1 MFLKKLHIMANT
13 KKMRITLVA
22 LLLSQMT
29 TFGQTAIPLV
39 YDKECA
45 NDNFRVSEMPA
56 IDKLPEITTLPD
68 PFAWADGSGRS
79 TDFKDWERHRFEIA
93 RQLQHY
99 ELGMKPVVS
108 KDSIEATLINDTLR
122 VVVHENGETLL
133 LTAPIKYPEGNGPF
147 PAIIGIGRPTGSLP
161 VQLFDKRRIAQ
172 ITFNFT
178 QVMSHTQKRGNEPI
192 NRLYPDQTDMGA
204 YCAWPWGISRL
215 IDGLEKVGK
224 KSRIDLSH
232 LAVSGCSFA
241 GKMALFAGAFDE
253 RIALTIAQE
262 PGGGG
267 VDAWRVSET
276 LGNVETLG
284 RTSYAWFLESMR
296 QFAGKNVNRL
306 PIDHHELA
314 ALIAPRALLVLGNTD
329 YEWLA
334 EESNYVSCQA
344 ARMVW
349 KAFGIEDRMGF
360 SIQGGHMHCMLPESQ
375 YPEVEAFIDK
385 FLLGKTD
392 VDTFV
397 SKADMFED
405 VDYLKWMPWAN
416 EIERLGEERLPYTKG
431 AFATRRYRNL
441 FAELGYKQ
449 KDIDKKLKSVF
460 ESVFYGPDKVYFE
473 VGDSM
478 AYISD
483 IKNHDV
489 RTEGMSYGLMI
500 AVQFDRKDIFDRLWR
515 WGKKYMQHQE
525 GPLKGYFAW
534 SCKTD
539 GTRNAQG
546 PASDGEL
553 YYVTSLIF
561 ASNRWGNST
570 GINYLAEAQNIL
582 DCSMQKI
589 GMERVAPLINL
600 EHQLITFTPDPF
612 GGRFTD
618 PSYHVPAFYEVWA
631 RWAED
636 GRSEFWRA
644 CARKSREYLHKSI
657 HPVTGLNPDYNN
669 YDGTLLGS
677 KRVIGDAF
685 RFDSWRVPMNIALD
699 YSWACADRK
708 WQQEYGNKIQN
719 FFYSQGIDSFV
730 DQYNVDGTTVTEL
743 LGAGGY
749 KKLRHSLGLVATTA
763 AVSLVCTHDKSREFV
778 DRLWN
783 VKHVPYDDGYFDAYY
798 DGLLRLFAFM
808 HLSGNYRIIFPQGH

>member
-1 MFLKKLHIMANT
+1 MANT
-13 KKMRITLVA
+13 KKTRITLVA
-22 LLLSQMT
+22 LLLSQMM

-45 NDNFRVSEMPA
+45 NDNFRVPEMPA

-743 LGAGGY
+743 LSAGGY

-783 VKHVPYDDGYFDAYY
+783 AKHVPYDDGYFDAYY

>member
-1 MFLKKLHIMANT
+1 MANT

-45 NDNFRVSEMPA
+45 NDNFRVPEMPA

-284 RTSYAWFLESMR
+284 RTSYAWFWESMR

>member
-1 MFLKKLHIMANT
+1 MANT
-13 KKMRITLVA
+13 KKTRITLVA

-45 NDNFRVSEMPA
+45 NDNFRVPEMPA

-215 IDGLEKVGK
+215 IDGLEKVEK

-808 HLSGNYRIIFPQGH
+808 HLSGNYRIIFPQGY

>member
-1 MFLKKLHIMANT
+1 MGNTQKIKMALA
-13 KKMRITLVA
+13 I
-22 LLLSQMT
+22 LLLSQMMV
-29 TFGQTAIPLV
+29 FGQTAIPLV
-39 YDKECA
+39 YDKEYT
-45 NDNFRVSEMPA
+45 NDNFQLPGILP
-56 IDKLPEITTLPD
+56 IDKLPEIATLPD

-79 TDFKDWERHRFEIA
+79 TDFKDWKRHRFEIA
-93 RQLQHY
+93 HQLQHY
-99 ELGMKPVVS
+99 ELGMKPVTPR
-108 KDSIEATLINDTLR
+108 DSIEAILNNDTLR
-122 VVVHENGETLL
+122 VIVHENGEVLL

-147 PAIIGIGRPTGSLP
+147 PAIIGIGRSTGALP
-161 VQLFDKRRIAQ
+161 EQLFDKRKIAQ
-172 ITFNFT
+172 ITFDFT

-192 NRLYPDQTDMGA
+192 NRLYPEQTEMGS
-204 YCAWPWGISRL
+204 YCAWSWGISRL
-215 IDGLEKVGK
+215 IDGLEKVEK

-232 LAVSGCSFA
+232 LAISGCSFA

-253 RIALTIAQE
+253 RIELTIAQE

-267 VDAWRVSET
+267 VNAWRVSET
-276 LGNVETLG
+276 LENVETLG
-284 RTSYAWFLESMR
+284 RTNYAWFLESMR

-360 SIQGGHMHCMLPESQ
+360 SIQGGHMHCMLPKSQ

-385 FLLGKTD
+385 FLLGKTY

-397 SKADMFED
+397 TKADMFED
-405 VDYLKWMPWAN
+405 MDYLKWMPWAN

-515 WGKKYMQHQE
+515 WSKKYMQHQE
-525 GPLKGYFAW
+525 GLLKGYFAW
-534 SCKTD
+534 SCQTD

-582 DCSMQKI
+582 NCSMQKI

-618 PSYHVPAFYEVWA
+618 PSYHIPAFYEVWA

-636 GRSEFWRA
+636 GRSEFWRV

-743 LGAGGY
+743 LDAGGY

-783 VKHVPYDDGYFDAYY
+783 AKHVPYDDGYFDAYY

>member
-1 MFLKKLHIMANT
+1 MGNTQKIKMALA
-13 KKMRITLVA
+13 I
-22 LLLSQMT
+22 LLLSQMMV
-29 TFGQTAIPLV
+29 FGQTAIPLV
-39 YDKECA
+39 YDKEYT
-45 NDNFRVSEMPA
+45 NDNFQLPGILP
-56 IDKLPEITTLPD
+56 IDKLPEIATLPD

-79 TDFKDWERHRFEIA
+79 TDFKDWKRHRFEIA
-93 RQLQHY
+93 HQLQHY
-99 ELGMKPVVS
+99 ELGMKPVTPR
-108 KDSIEATLINDTLR
+108 DSIEAILNNDTLR
-122 VVVHENGETLL
+122 VIVHENGEVLL
-133 LTAPIKYPEGNGPF
+133 LTAPIKYSEGNGPF
-147 PAIIGIGRPTGSLP
+147 PAIIGIGRSTGALP
-161 VQLFDKRRIAQ
+161 EQLFDKRKIAQ
-172 ITFNFT
+172 ITFDFT

-192 NRLYPDQTDMGA
+192 NRLYPEQTEMGS
-204 YCAWPWGISRL
+204 YCAWSWGISRL
-215 IDGLEKVGK
+215 IDGLEKVEK

-232 LAVSGCSFA
+232 LAISGCSFA

-267 VDAWRVSET
+267 VNAWRVSET
-276 LGNVETLG
+276 LENVETLG
-284 RTSYAWFLESMR
+284 RTNYAWFLESMR

-397 SKADMFED
+397 TKADMFED
-405 VDYLKWMPWAN
+405 MDYLKWMPWAN

-515 WGKKYMQHQE
+515 WSKKYMQHQE
-525 GPLKGYFAW
+525 GLLKGYFAW
-534 SCKTD
+534 SCQTD

-582 DCSMQKI
+582 NCSMQKI

-618 PSYHVPAFYEVWA
+618 PSYHIPAFYEVWA

-636 GRSEFWRA
+636 GRSEFWRV

-783 VKHVPYDDGYFDAYY
+783 AKHVPYDDGYFDAYY

>member
-1 MFLKKLHIMANT
+1 MANT
-13 KKMRITLVA
+13 KKTRITLVA
-22 LLLSQMT
+22 LLLSQMM

-45 NDNFRVSEMPA
+45 NDNFRVPEMPA

-178 QVMSHTQKRGNEPI
+178 QVMSHTQKRGKEPI

>member
-1 MFLKKLHIMANT
+1 MGNTQKIKMALA
-13 KKMRITLVA
+13 I
-22 LLLSQMT
+22 LLLSQMMV
-29 TFGQTAIPLV
+29 FGQTAIPLV
-39 YDKECA
+39 YDKEYT
-45 NDNFRVSEMPA
+45 NDNFQLPGILP
-56 IDKLPEITTLPD
+56 IDKLPEIATLPD

-79 TDFKDWERHRFEIA
+79 TDFKDWKRHRFEIA
-93 RQLQHY
+93 HQLQHY
-99 ELGMKPVVS
+99 ELGMKPVTPR
-108 KDSIEATLINDTLR
+108 DSIEAILNNDTLR
-122 VVVHENGETLL
+122 VIVHENGEVLL

-147 PAIIGIGRPTGSLP
+147 PAIIGIGRSTGALP
-161 VQLFDKRRIAQ
+161 EQLFDKRKIAQ
-172 ITFNFT
+172 ITFDFT

-192 NRLYPDQTDMGA
+192 NRLYPEQTEMGS
-204 YCAWPWGISRL
+204 YCAWSWGISRL
-215 IDGLEKVGK
+215 IDGLEKVEK

-232 LAVSGCSFA
+232 LAISGCSFA

-267 VDAWRVSET
+267 VNAWRVSET
-276 LGNVETLG
+276 LENVETLG
-284 RTSYAWFLESMR
+284 RTNYAWFLESMR

-360 SIQGGHMHCMLPESQ
+360 SIQGGHMHCMLPKSQ

-385 FLLGKTD
+385 FLLGKTY

-397 SKADMFED
+397 TKADMFED
-405 VDYLKWMPWAN
+405 MDYLKWMPWAN

-515 WGKKYMQHQE
+515 WSKKYMQHQE
-525 GPLKGYFAW
+525 GLLKGYFAW
-534 SCKTD
+534 SCQTD

-582 DCSMQKI
+582 NCSMQKI

-618 PSYHVPAFYEVWA
+618 PSYHIPAFYEVWA

-636 GRSEFWRA
+636 GRSEFWRV
-644 CARKSREYLHKSI
+644 CARKSCEYLHKSI

-743 LGAGGY
+743 LDAGGY

-783 VKHVPYDDGYFDAYY
+783 AKHVPYDDGYFDAYY

>member
-1 MFLKKLHIMANT
+1 MANT
-13 KKMRITLVA
+13 KKTRITLVA
-22 LLLSQMT
+22 LLLSQMM

-45 NDNFRVSEMPA
+45 NDNFRVPEMPA

-253 RIALTIAQE
+253 RIALTIAQK

>member
-1 MFLKKLHIMANT
+1 MGNTQKIKMALA
-13 KKMRITLVA
+13 I
-22 LLLSQMT
+22 LLLSQMMV
-29 TFGQTAIPLV
+29 FGQTAIPLV
-39 YDKECA
+39 YDKEYT
-45 NDNFRVSEMPA
+45 NDNFQLPGILP
-56 IDKLPEITTLPD
+56 IDKLPEIATLPD

-79 TDFKDWERHRFEIA
+79 TDFKDWKRHRFEIA
-93 RQLQHY
+93 HQLQHY
-99 ELGMKPVVS
+99 ELGMKPVTPR
-108 KDSIEATLINDTLR
+108 DSIEAILNNDTLR
-122 VVVHENGETLL
+122 VIVHENGEVLL

-147 PAIIGIGRPTGSLP
+147 PAIIGIGRSTGALP
-161 VQLFDKRRIAQ
+161 EQLFDKRKIAQ
-172 ITFNFT
+172 ITFDFT

-192 NRLYPDQTDMGA
+192 NRLYPEQTEMGS
-204 YCAWPWGISRL
+204 YCAWSWGISRL
-215 IDGLEKVGK
+215 IDGLEKVEK

-232 LAVSGCSFA
+232 LAISGCSFA

-267 VDAWRVSET
+267 VNAWRVSET
-276 LGNVETLG
+276 LENVETLG
-284 RTSYAWFLESMR
+284 RTNYAWFLESMR

-360 SIQGGHMHCMLPESQ
+360 SIQGGHMHCMLPKSQ

-385 FLLGKTD
+385 FLLGKTY

-397 SKADMFED
+397 TKADMFED
-405 VDYLKWMPWAN
+405 MDYLKWMPWAN

-515 WGKKYMQHQE
+515 WSKKYMQHQE
-525 GPLKGYFAW
+525 GLLKGYFAW
-534 SCKTD
+534 SCQTD

-582 DCSMQKI
+582 NCSMQKI

-600 EHQLITFTPDPF
+600 EHQLIIFTPDPF

-618 PSYHVPAFYEVWA
+618 PSYHIPAFYEVWA

-636 GRSEFWRA
+636 GRSEFWRV

-743 LGAGGY
+743 LDAGGY

-783 VKHVPYDDGYFDAYY
+783 AKHVPYDDGYFDAYY

>member
-1 MFLKKLHIMANT
+1 MANT
-13 KKMRITLVA
+13 KKTRITLVA
-22 LLLSQMT
+22 LLLSQMM

-45 NDNFRVSEMPA
+45 NDNFRVPEMPA

-204 YCAWPWGISRL
+204 YCAWSWGISRL
-215 IDGLEKVGK
+215 IDGLEKVEK

-808 HLSGNYRIIFPQGH
+808 HLSGNYRIIFPQGY

>member
-1 MFLKKLHIMANT
+1 
-13 KKMRITLVA
+13 
-22 LLLSQMT
+22 MT

-45 NDNFRVSEMPA
+45 NDNFRVPEMPA

-267 VDAWRVSET
+267 VDSWRVSET

-416 EIERLGEERLPYTKG
+416 EIERLGEERPPYTKG

-808 HLSGNYRIIFPQGH
+808 HLSGNYRIIFPQGY

>member
-1 MFLKKLHIMANT
+1 MANT

-45 NDNFRVSEMPA
+45 NDNFRVPEMPA

-267 VDAWRVSET
+267 GDAWRVSET

>member
-1 MFLKKLHIMANT
+1 MANT
-13 KKMRITLVA
+13 KKTRITLVA
-22 LLLSQMT
+22 LLLSQMM

-45 NDNFRVSEMPA
+45 NDNFRVPEMPA

-360 SIQGGHMHCMLPESQ
+360 SIQGGHMHCMLPKSQ

-397 SKADMFED
+397 TKADMFED

-416 EIERLGEERLPYTKG
+416 EIERLSEERLPYTKG

-778 DRLWN
+778 DRLWDA
-783 VKHVPYDDGYFDAYY
+783 KHVPYDDGYFDAYY

>member
-1 MFLKKLHIMANT
+1 MGNTQKIKMALA
-13 KKMRITLVA
+13 I
-22 LLLSQMT
+22 LLLSQMMV
-29 TFGQTAIPLV
+29 FGQTAIPLV
-39 YDKECA
+39 YDKEYT
-45 NDNFRVSEMPA
+45 NDNFQLPGILP
-56 IDKLPEITTLPD
+56 IDKLPEIATLPD

-79 TDFKDWERHRFEIA
+79 TDFKDWKRHRFEIA
-93 RQLQHY
+93 HQLQHY
-99 ELGMKPVVS
+99 ELGMKPVTPR
-108 KDSIEATLINDTLR
+108 DSIEAILNNDTLR
-122 VVVHENGETLL
+122 VIVHENGEVLL

-147 PAIIGIGRPTGSLP
+147 PAIIGIGRSTGALP
-161 VQLFDKRRIAQ
+161 EQLFDKRKIAQ
-172 ITFNFT
+172 ITFDFT

-192 NRLYPDQTDMGA
+192 NRLYPEQTEMGS
-204 YCAWPWGISRL
+204 YCAWSWGISRL
-215 IDGLEKVGK
+215 IDGLEKVEK

-232 LAVSGCSFA
+232 LAISGCSFA

-267 VDAWRVSET
+267 VNAWRVSET
-276 LGNVETLG
+276 LENVETLG
-284 RTSYAWFLESMR
+284 RTNYAWFLESMR

-360 SIQGGHMHCMLPESQ
+360 SIQGGHMHCMLPKSQ

-385 FLLGKTD
+385 FLLGKTY

-397 SKADMFED
+397 TKADMFED
-405 VDYLKWMPWAN
+405 MDYLKWMPWAN

-515 WGKKYMQHQE
+515 WSKKYMQHQE
-525 GPLKGYFAW
+525 GLLKGYFAW
-534 SCKTD
+534 SCQTD

-582 DCSMQKI
+582 NCSMQKI

-618 PSYHVPAFYEVWA
+618 PSYHIPAFYEVWA

-636 GRSEFWRA
+636 GRSEFWRV

-669 YDGTLLGS
+669 YDGTLLVS

-743 LGAGGY
+743 LDAGGY

-783 VKHVPYDDGYFDAYY
+783 AKHVPYDDGYFDAYY

>member
-1 MFLKKLHIMANT
+1 MGNIQKIKMALA
-13 KKMRITLVA
+13 I
-22 LLLSQMT
+22 LLLSQMMV
-29 TFGQTAIPLV
+29 FGQTAIPLV
-39 YDKECA
+39 YDKEYT
-45 NDNFRVSEMPA
+45 NDNFQLPGILP
-56 IDKLPEITTLPD
+56 IDKLPEIATLPD

-79 TDFKDWERHRFEIA
+79 TDFKDWKRHRFEIA
-93 RQLQHY
+93 HQLQHY
-99 ELGMKPVVS
+99 ELGMKPVTPR
-108 KDSIEATLINDTLR
+108 DSIEAILNNDTLR
-122 VVVHENGETLL
+122 VIVHENGEVLL
-133 LTAPIKYPEGNGPF
+133 LTAPIKYSEGNGPF
-147 PAIIGIGRPTGSLP
+147 PAIIGIGRSTGALP
-161 VQLFDKRRIAQ
+161 EQLFDKRKIAQ
-172 ITFNFT
+172 ITFDFT

-192 NRLYPDQTDMGA
+192 NRLYPEQTEMGS
-204 YCAWPWGISRL
+204 YCAWSWGISRL
-215 IDGLEKVGK
+215 IDGLEKVEK

-232 LAVSGCSFA
+232 LAISGCSFA

-253 RIALTIAQE
+253 RIALTIARE

-267 VDAWRVSET
+267 VNAWRVSET
-276 LGNVETLG
+276 LENVETLG
-284 RTSYAWFLESMR
+284 RTNYAWFLESMR

-360 SIQGGHMHCMLPESQ
+360 SIQGGHMHCMLPKSL

-397 SKADMFED
+397 TKADMFED
-405 VDYLKWMPWAN
+405 MDYLKWMPWAN

-515 WGKKYMQHQE
+515 WSKKYMQHQE
-525 GPLKGYFAW
+525 GLLKGYFAW
-534 SCKTD
+534 SCQTD

-582 DCSMQKI
+582 NCSMQKI

-618 PSYHVPAFYEVWA
+618 PSYHIPAFYEVWA

-636 GRSEFWRA
+636 GRSEFWRV

-783 VKHVPYDDGYFDAYY
+783 AKHVPYDDGYFDAYY

>member
-1 MFLKKLHIMANT
+1 MANT

-45 NDNFRVSEMPA
+45 NDNFRVPEMPA

-172 ITFNFT
+172 ITFNFI

-360 SIQGGHMHCMLPESQ
+360 SIQGGHMHCMLPKSQ

-397 SKADMFED
+397 TKADMFED
-405 VDYLKWMPWAN
+405 MDYLKWMPWAN

-618 PSYHVPAFYEVWA
+618 PSYHIPAFYEVWA

-636 GRSEFWRA
+636 GRSEFWRV

-783 VKHVPYDDGYFDAYY
+783 AKHVPYDDGYFDAYY

>member
-1 MFLKKLHIMANT
+1 MGNTQKIKMA
-13 KKMRITLVA
+13 LAV
-22 LLLSQMT
+22 LLLSQMMV
-29 TFGQTAIPLV
+29 FGQTAIPLV
-39 YDKECA
+39 YDKEYT
-45 NDNFRVSEMPA
+45 NDNFQLLGILP
-56 IDKLPEITTLPD
+56 IDKLPEIATLPD

-79 TDFKDWERHRFEIA
+79 TDFKDWKRHRFEIA
-93 RQLQHY
+93 HQLQHY
-99 ELGMKPVVS
+99 ELGMKPLTPR
-108 KDSIEATLINDTLR
+108 DSIEATLNNDTLR
-122 VVVHENGETLL
+122 VIVYENGEVLL

-147 PAIIGIGRPTGSLP
+147 PAIIGIGRPTGALP
-161 VQLFDKRRIAQ
+161 EQLFDKRKIAQ
-172 ITFNFT
+172 ITFDFT

-192 NRLYPDQTDMGA
+192 NRLYPEQTEMGS
-204 YCAWPWGISRL
+204 YCAWSWGISRL

-232 LAVSGCSFA
+232 LAISGCSFA

-267 VDAWRVSET
+267 VNAWRVSET
-276 LGNVETLG
+276 LENVETLG
-284 RTSYAWFLESMR
+284 RTNYAWFLESMR

-360 SIQGGHMHCMLPESQ
+360 SIQGGHMHCMLPKSQ
-375 YPEVEAFIDK
+375 YLEVEAFIDK

-397 SKADMFED
+397 TKADMFED

-515 WGKKYMQHQE
+515 WSKKYMQHQE
-525 GPLKGYFAW
+525 GLLKGYFAW
-534 SCKTD
+534 SCQTD

-546 PASDGEL
+546 SASDGEL

-582 DCSMQKI
+582 NCSMQKI

-618 PSYHVPAFYEVWA
+618 PSYHIPAFYEVWA

-636 GRSEFWRA
+636 GRSEFWRV

-783 VKHVPYDDGYFDAYY
+783 AKHVPYDDGYFDAYY

>member
-1 MFLKKLHIMANT
+1 MANT
-13 KKMRITLVA
+13 KKTRITLVA
-22 LLLSQMT
+22 LLLSQMM

-45 NDNFRVSEMPA
+45 NDNFRVPEMPA

-215 IDGLEKVGK
+215 IDGLEKVEK

-441 FAELGYKQ
+441 FVELGYKQ

-808 HLSGNYRIIFPQGH
+808 HLSGNYRIIFPQGY

>member
-1 MFLKKLHIMANT
+1 MGNTQKIKMALA
-13 KKMRITLVA
+13 I
-22 LLLSQMT
+22 LLLSQMMV
-29 TFGQTAIPLV
+29 FGQTAIPLV
-39 YDKECA
+39 YDKEYT
-45 NDNFRVSEMPA
+45 NDNFQLPGILP
-56 IDKLPEITTLPD
+56 IDKLPEIATLPD

-79 TDFKDWERHRFEIA
+79 TDFKDWKRHRFEIA
-93 RQLQHY
+93 HQLQHY
-99 ELGMKPVVS
+99 ELGMKPVTPR
-108 KDSIEATLINDTLR
+108 DSIEAILNNDTLR
-122 VVVHENGETLL
+122 VIVHENGEVLL

-147 PAIIGIGRPTGSLP
+147 PAIIGIGRSTGALP
-161 VQLFDKRRIAQ
+161 EQLFDKRKIAQ
-172 ITFNFT
+172 ITFDFT

-192 NRLYPDQTDMGA
+192 KRLYPEQTEMGS
-204 YCAWPWGISRL
+204 YCAWSWGISRL
-215 IDGLEKVGK
+215 IDGLEKVEK

-232 LAVSGCSFA
+232 LAISGCSFA

-267 VDAWRVSET
+267 VNAWRVSET
-276 LGNVETLG
+276 LENVETLG
-284 RTSYAWFLESMR
+284 RTNYAWFLESMR

-360 SIQGGHMHCMLPESQ
+360 SIQGGHMHCMLPKSQ

-385 FLLGKTD
+385 FLLGKTY

-397 SKADMFED
+397 TKADMFED
-405 VDYLKWMPWAN
+405 MDYLKWMPWAN

-515 WGKKYMQHQE
+515 WSKKYMQHQE
-525 GPLKGYFAW
+525 GLLKGYFAW
-534 SCKTD
+534 SCQTD

-582 DCSMQKI
+582 NCSMQKI

-618 PSYHVPAFYEVWA
+618 PSYHIPAFYEVWA

-636 GRSEFWRA
+636 GRSEFWRV

-743 LGAGGY
+743 LDAGGY

-783 VKHVPYDDGYFDAYY
+783 AKHVPYDDGYFDAYY

>member
-1 MFLKKLHIMANT
+1 MANT
-13 KKMRITLVA
+13 KKMRLTLVA

-45 NDNFRVSEMPA
+45 NDNFRVPEMPA

>member
-1 MFLKKLHIMANT
+1 
-13 KKMRITLVA
+13 MRITLVA

>member
-1 MFLKKLHIMANT
+1 MANT
-13 KKMRITLVA
+13 KKMRITLAA

-45 NDNFRVSEMPA
+45 NDNFRVPEMPA

-449 KDIDKKLKSVF
+449 KDIDKKLKLVF

>member
-1 MFLKKLHIMANT
+1 MGNTQKIKMALA
-13 KKMRITLVA
+13 I
-22 LLLSQMT
+22 LLLSQMMV
-29 TFGQTAIPLV
+29 FGQTAIPLV
-39 YDKECA
+39 YDKEYT
-45 NDNFRVSEMPA
+45 NDNFQLPGILP
-56 IDKLPEITTLPD
+56 IDKLPEIATLPD

-79 TDFKDWERHRFEIA
+79 TDFKDWKRHRFEIA
-93 RQLQHY
+93 HQLQHY
-99 ELGMKPVVS
+99 ELGMKPVTPR
-108 KDSIEATLINDTLR
+108 DSIEATLNNDTLR
-122 VVVHENGETLL
+122 VIVHENGEVLL

-147 PAIIGIGRPTGSLP
+147 PAIIGIGRPTGALP
-161 VQLFDKRRIAQ
+161 EQLFDKRKIAQ
-172 ITFNFT
+172 ITFDFT

-192 NRLYPDQTDMGA
+192 NRLYPEQTEMGS
-204 YCAWPWGISRL
+204 YCAWSWGISRL

-232 LAVSGCSFA
+232 LAISGCSFA

-267 VDAWRVSET
+267 VNAWRVSET
-276 LGNVETLG
+276 LENVETLG
-284 RTSYAWFLESMR
+284 RTNYAWFLESMR

-360 SIQGGHMHCMLPESQ
+360 SIQGGHMHCMLPKSQ

-397 SKADMFED
+397 TKADMFED
-405 VDYLKWMPWAN
+405 MDYLKWMPWAN

-515 WGKKYMQHQE
+515 WSKKYMQHQE
-525 GPLKGYFAW
+525 GLLKGYFAW
-534 SCKTD
+534 SCQTD

-582 DCSMQKI
+582 NCSMQKI

-618 PSYHVPAFYEVWA
+618 PSYHIPAFYEVWA

-636 GRSEFWRA
+636 GRSEFWRV

-783 VKHVPYDDGYFDAYY
+783 AKHVPYDDGYFDAYY

>member
-1 MFLKKLHIMANT
+1 MGNTQKIKMALA
-13 KKMRITLVA
+13 I
-22 LLLSQMT
+22 LLLSQMMV
-29 TFGQTAIPLV
+29 FGQTAIPLV
-39 YDKECA
+39 YDKEYT
-45 NDNFRVSEMPA
+45 NDNFQLPEILP
-56 IDKLPEITTLPD
+56 IDKLPEIATLPD

-79 TDFKDWERHRFEIA
+79 TDFKDWKRHRFEIA
-93 RQLQHY
+93 HQLQHY
-99 ELGMKPVVS
+99 ELGMKPVTPR
-108 KDSIEATLINDTLR
+108 DSIEATLNNDTLR
-122 VVVHENGETLL
+122 VIVHENGEVLL

-147 PAIIGIGRPTGSLP
+147 PAIIGIGRSTGALP
-161 VQLFDKRRIAQ
+161 EQLFDKRKIAQ
-172 ITFNFT
+172 ITFDFT

-192 NRLYPDQTDMGA
+192 NRLYPEQTEMGS
-204 YCAWPWGISRL
+204 YCAWSWGISRL

-232 LAVSGCSFA
+232 LAISGCSFA

-253 RIALTIAQE
+253 RIALTIARE

-267 VDAWRVSET
+267 VNAWRVSET
-276 LGNVETLG
+276 LENVETLG
-284 RTSYAWFLESMR
+284 RTNYAWFLESMR

-360 SIQGGHMHCMLPESQ
+360 SIQGGHMHCMLPKSQ

-397 SKADMFED
+397 TKADMFED
-405 VDYLKWMPWAN
+405 MDYLKWMPWAN

-515 WGKKYMQHQE
+515 WSKKYMQHQE
-525 GPLKGYFAW
+525 GLLKGYFAW
-534 SCKTD
+534 SCQTD

-582 DCSMQKI
+582 NCSMQKI

-618 PSYHVPAFYEVWA
+618 PSYHIPAFYEVWA

-636 GRSEFWRA
+636 GRSEFWRV

-783 VKHVPYDDGYFDAYY
+783 AKHVPYDDGYFDAYY

>member
-1 MFLKKLHIMANT
+1 MANT

-45 NDNFRVSEMPA
+45 NDNFRVPEMPA

-730 DQYNVDGTTVTEL
+730 DQYNVDGTTVAEL

>member
-1 MFLKKLHIMANT
+1 MGNTQKIKMALA
-13 KKMRITLVA
+13 I
-22 LLLSQMT
+22 LLLSQMMV
-29 TFGQTAIPLV
+29 FGQTAIPLV
-39 YDKECA
+39 YDKEYT
-45 NDNFRVSEMPA
+45 NDNFQLPGILP
-56 IDKLPEITTLPD
+56 IDKLPEIATLPD

-79 TDFKDWERHRFEIA
+79 TDFKDWKRHRFEIA
-93 RQLQHY
+93 HQLQHY
-99 ELGMKPVVS
+99 ELGMKPVTPR
-108 KDSIEATLINDTLR
+108 DSIEAILNNDTLR
-122 VVVHENGETLL
+122 VIVHENGEVLL
-133 LTAPIKYPEGNGPF
+133 LTAPIKYSEGNGPF
-147 PAIIGIGRPTGSLP
+147 PAIIGIGRSTGALP
-161 VQLFDKRRIAQ
+161 EQLFDKRKIAQ
-172 ITFNFT
+172 ITFDFT

-192 NRLYPDQTDMGA
+192 NRLYPEQTEMGS
-204 YCAWPWGISRL
+204 YCAWSWGISRL
-215 IDGLEKVGK
+215 IDGLEKVEK

-232 LAVSGCSFA
+232 LAISGCSFA

-267 VDAWRVSET
+267 VNAWRVSET
-276 LGNVETLG
+276 LENVETLG
-284 RTSYAWFLESMR
+284 RTNYAWFLESMR

-360 SIQGGHMHCMLPESQ
+360 SIQGGHMHCMLPKSQ

-397 SKADMFED
+397 TKADMFED
-405 VDYLKWMPWAN
+405 MNYLKWMPWAN

-515 WGKKYMQHQE
+515 WSKKYMQHQE
-525 GPLKGYFAW
+525 GLLKGYFAW
-534 SCKTD
+534 SCQTD

-582 DCSMQKI
+582 NCSMQKI

-618 PSYHVPAFYEVWA
+618 PSYHIPAFYEVWA

-636 GRSEFWRA
+636 GRSEFWRV

-783 VKHVPYDDGYFDAYY
+783 AKHVPYDDGYFDAYY

>member
-1 MFLKKLHIMANT
+1 MGNTQKIKMALA
-13 KKMRITLVA
+13 I
-22 LLLSQMT
+22 LLLSQMMV
-29 TFGQTAIPLV
+29 FGQTAIPLV
-39 YDKECA
+39 YDKEYT
-45 NDNFRVSEMPA
+45 NDNFQLPGILP
-56 IDKLPEITTLPD
+56 IDKLPEIATLPD

-79 TDFKDWERHRFEIA
+79 TDFKDWKRHRFEIA
-93 RQLQHY
+93 HQLQHY
-99 ELGMKPVVS
+99 ELGMKPVTPR
-108 KDSIEATLINDTLR
+108 DSIEAILNNDTLR
-122 VVVHENGETLL
+122 VIVHENGEVLL

-147 PAIIGIGRPTGSLP
+147 PAIIGIGRSTGALP
-161 VQLFDKRRIAQ
+161 EQLFDKRKIAQ
-172 ITFNFT
+172 ITFDFT

-192 NRLYPDQTDMGA
+192 NRLYPEQTEMGS
-204 YCAWPWGISRL
+204 YCAWSWGISRL
-215 IDGLEKVGK
+215 IDGLEKVEK

-232 LAVSGCSFA
+232 LAISGCSFA

-267 VDAWRVSET
+267 VNAWRVSET
-276 LGNVETLG
+276 LENVETLG
-284 RTSYAWFLESMR
+284 RTNYAWFLESMR

-360 SIQGGHMHCMLPESQ
+360 SIQGGHMHCMLPKSQ

-397 SKADMFED
+397 TKADMFED
-405 VDYLKWMPWAN
+405 MDYLKWMPWAN

-515 WGKKYMQHQE
+515 WSKKYMQHQE
-525 GPLKGYFAW
+525 GLLKGYFAW
-534 SCKTD
+534 SCQTD

-582 DCSMQKI
+582 NCSMQKI

-618 PSYHVPAFYEVWA
+618 PSYHIPAFYEVWA

-636 GRSEFWRA
+636 GRSEFWRV

-783 VKHVPYDDGYFDAYY
+783 AKHVPYDDGYFDAYY

>member
-1 MFLKKLHIMANT
+1 MGNTQKIKMALA
-13 KKMRITLVA
+13 I
-22 LLLSQMT
+22 LLLSQMMV
-29 TFGQTAIPLV
+29 FGQTAIPLV
-39 YDKECA
+39 YDKEYT
-45 NDNFRVSEMPA
+45 NDNFQLPGILP
-56 IDKLPEITTLPD
+56 IDKLPEIATLPD
-68 PFAWADGSGRS
+68 PFAWADESGRS
-79 TDFKDWERHRFEIA
+79 TDFKDWKRHRFEIA
-93 RQLQHY
+93 HQLQHY
-99 ELGMKPVVS
+99 ELGMKPVTPR
-108 KDSIEATLINDTLR
+108 DSIEAILNNDTLR
-122 VVVHENGETLL
+122 VIVHENGEVLL

-147 PAIIGIGRPTGSLP
+147 PAIIGIGRSTGALP
-161 VQLFDKRRIAQ
+161 EQLFDKRKIAQ
-172 ITFNFT
+172 ITFDFT

-192 NRLYPDQTDMGA
+192 NRLYPEQTEMGS
-204 YCAWPWGISRL
+204 YCAWSWGISRL
-215 IDGLEKVGK
+215 IDGLEKVEK

-232 LAVSGCSFA
+232 LAISGCSFA

-267 VDAWRVSET
+267 VNAWRVSET
-276 LGNVETLG
+276 LENVETLG
-284 RTSYAWFLESMR
+284 RTNYAWFLESMR

-360 SIQGGHMHCMLPESQ
+360 SIQGGHMHCMLPKSQ

-385 FLLGKTD
+385 FLLGKTY

-397 SKADMFED
+397 TKADMFED
-405 VDYLKWMPWAN
+405 MDYLKWMPWAN

-515 WGKKYMQHQE
+515 WSKKYMQHQE
-525 GPLKGYFAW
+525 GLLKGYFAW
-534 SCKTD
+534 SCQTD

-582 DCSMQKI
+582 NCSMQKI

-618 PSYHVPAFYEVWA
+618 PSYHIPAFYEVWA

-636 GRSEFWRA
+636 GRSEFWRV

-743 LGAGGY
+743 LDAGGY

-783 VKHVPYDDGYFDAYY
+783 AKHVPYDDGYFDAYY

>member
-1 MFLKKLHIMANT
+1 MGNTQKIKMALA
-13 KKMRITLVA
+13 I
-22 LLLSQMT
+22 LLLSQMMV
-29 TFGQTAIPLV
+29 FGQTAIPLV
-39 YDKECA
+39 YDKEYT
-45 NDNFRVSEMPA
+45 NDNFQLPGILP
-56 IDKLPEITTLPD
+56 IDKLPEIATLPD

-79 TDFKDWERHRFEIA
+79 TDFKDWKRHRFEIA
-93 RQLQHY
+93 HQLQHY
-99 ELGMKPVVS
+99 ELGMKPVTPR
-108 KDSIEATLINDTLR
+108 DSIEAILNNDTLR
-122 VVVHENGETLL
+122 VIVHENGEVLL
-133 LTAPIKYPEGNGPF
+133 LTASIKYSEGNGPF
-147 PAIIGIGRPTGSLP
+147 PAIIGIGRSTGALP
-161 VQLFDKRRIAQ
+161 EQLFDKRKIAQ
-172 ITFNFT
+172 ITFDFT

-192 NRLYPDQTDMGA
+192 NRLYPEQTEMGS
-204 YCAWPWGISRL
+204 YCAWSWGISRL
-215 IDGLEKVGK
+215 IDGLEKVEK

-232 LAVSGCSFA
+232 LAISGCSFA

-267 VDAWRVSET
+267 VNAWRVSET
-276 LGNVETLG
+276 LENVETLG
-284 RTSYAWFLESMR
+284 RTNYAWFLESMR

-360 SIQGGHMHCMLPESQ
+360 SIQGGHMHCMLPKSQ

-397 SKADMFED
+397 TKADMFED
-405 VDYLKWMPWAN
+405 MDYLKWMPWAN

-515 WGKKYMQHQE
+515 WSKKYMQHQE
-525 GPLKGYFAW
+525 GLLKGYFAW
-534 SCKTD
+534 SCQTD

-582 DCSMQKI
+582 NCSMQKI

-618 PSYHVPAFYEVWA
+618 PSYHIPAFYEVWA

-636 GRSEFWRA
+636 GRSEFWRV

-783 VKHVPYDDGYFDAYY
+783 AKHVPYDDGSFDAYY

>member
-1 MFLKKLHIMANT
+1 MGNTQKIKMALA
-13 KKMRITLVA
+13 I
-22 LLLSQMT
+22 LLLSQMMV
-29 TFGQTAIPLV
+29 FGQTAIPLV
-39 YDKECA
+39 YDKEYT
-45 NDNFRVSEMPA
+45 NDNFQLPGILP
-56 IDKLPEITTLPD
+56 IDKLPEIATLPD

-79 TDFKDWERHRFEIA
+79 TDFKDWKRHRFEIA
-93 RQLQHY
+93 HQLQHY
-99 ELGMKPVVS
+99 ELGMKPVTPR
-108 KDSIEATLINDTLR
+108 DSIEAILNNDTLR
-122 VVVHENGETLL
+122 VIVHENGEVLL
-133 LTAPIKYPEGNGPF
+133 LTAPIKYSEGNGPF
-147 PAIIGIGRPTGSLP
+147 PAIIGIGRSTGALP
-161 VQLFDKRRIAQ
+161 EQLFDKRKIAQ
-172 ITFNFT
+172 ITFDFT

-192 NRLYPDQTDMGA
+192 NPEQTEMGS
-204 YCAWPWGISRL
+204 YCAWSWGISRL
-215 IDGLEKVGK
+215 IDGLEKVEK

-232 LAVSGCSFA
+232 LAISGCSFA

-267 VDAWRVSET
+267 VNAWRVSET
-276 LGNVETLG
+276 LENVETLG
-284 RTSYAWFLESMR
+284 RTNYAWFLESMR

-360 SIQGGHMHCMLPESQ
+360 SIQGGHMHCMLPKSQ

-385 FLLGKTD
+385 FLLGKTY

-397 SKADMFED
+397 TKADMFED
-405 VDYLKWMPWAN
+405 MDYLKWMPWAN

-515 WGKKYMQHQE
+515 WSKKYMQHQE
-525 GPLKGYFAW
+525 GLLKGYFAW
-534 SCKTD
+534 SCQTD

-582 DCSMQKI
+582 NCSMQKI

-618 PSYHVPAFYEVWA
+618 PSYHIPAFYEVWA

-636 GRSEFWRA
+636 GRSEFWRV

-783 VKHVPYDDGYFDAYY
+783 AKHVPYDDGYFDAYY